1 MKLYRPATVLVG
13 VLFVLLGGLTR
24 LADPDHVF
32 DDSSRVVKH
41 GTIGQSVPFGES
53 SVTVDRLKFARAYL
67 PDDSSDSKAIE
78 SNGIFVALE
87 YDTVQGTAPTPS
99 RELKLTTDKGTEYRP
114 ISGTYGTQLDFGEP
128 GFGVVGA
135 VVFEVNPADVTDLT
149 LQVKTSQLFNVLAQD
164 VAIDLGIPDEQ
175 VAQRLVDAA
184 APEYLIP
191 KSVTRV
197 AS

>member
-13 VLFVLLGGLTR
+13 ILFVLLGGLTR
-24 LADPDHVF
+24 LADPEHVF
-32 DDSSRVVKH
+32 DDDSRVVKQ
-41 GTIGQSVPFGES
+41 GSIGQAIPFGES
-53 SVTVDRLKFARAYL
+53 SISVDRVRFAKTYL
-67 PDDSSDSKAIE
+67 PDDSSGSKAIE
-78 SNGIFVALE
+78 SSGIFVALE
-87 YDTVQGTAPTPS
+87 YDTVQGTAPTPG
-99 RELKLTTDKGTEYRP
+99 RDVELTTEKGTVYRP
-114 ISGTYGTQLDFGEP
+114 ISGTYGTQLDFAEP

-135 VVFEVNPADVTDLT
+135 VVFEVNPTDVTDLT

-164 VAIDLGIPDEQ
+164 IAVDLGIPDEQ

-184 APEYLIP
+184 ATEYLIP